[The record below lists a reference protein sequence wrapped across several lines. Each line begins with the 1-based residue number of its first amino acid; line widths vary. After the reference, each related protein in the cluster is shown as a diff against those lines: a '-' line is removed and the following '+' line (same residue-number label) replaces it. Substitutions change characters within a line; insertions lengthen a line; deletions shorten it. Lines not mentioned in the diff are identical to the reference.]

1 MHTAPHIK
9 PIMLIKKV
17 PFPMNNNDIIKNT
30 LLLEN
35 ILYNDENLKNSKFHT
50 GKFNTCIVALLPIK
64 YIIVDVLF
72 KFKIGLLCSMCSSV
86 CALKKSNNEVDGFAI
101 FRADKA
107 SHPRETS

>member
-1 MHTAPHIK
+1 M
-9 PIMLIKKV
+9 
-17 PFPMNNNDIIKNT
+17 IIKNT
-30 LLLEN
+30 YYWK
-35 ILYNDENLKNSKFHT
+35 IFYNDENLKNSKFHT

-72 KFKIGLLCSMCSSV
+72 KFKIGLLCSMCSSSV

>member
-1 MHTAPHIK
+1 M
-9 PIMLIKKV
+9 
-17 PFPMNNNDIIKNT
+17 F
-30 LLLEN
+30 
-35 ILYNDENLKNSKFHT
+35 YNDENLKNS
-50 GKFNTCIVALLPIK
+50 NCPLS
-64 YIIVDVLF
+64 IIVDVLF

>member
-1 MHTAPHIK
+1 
-9 PIMLIKKV
+9 
-17 PFPMNNNDIIKNT
+17 MNNNDNKKH

-35 ILYNDENLKNSKFHT
+35 IFYNDENLKNSKFHS
-50 GKFNTCIVALLPIK
+50 GKFSMYIVALLPIK
-64 YIIVDVLF
+64 SIIVDVLF